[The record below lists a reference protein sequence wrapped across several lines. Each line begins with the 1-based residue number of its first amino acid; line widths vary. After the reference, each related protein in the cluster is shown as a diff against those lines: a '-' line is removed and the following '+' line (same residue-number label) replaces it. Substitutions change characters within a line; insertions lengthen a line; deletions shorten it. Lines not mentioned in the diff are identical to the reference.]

1 MFTKILH
8 ANDGSVHAF
17 NALSFAL
24 KIASQNG
31 SELHTVSVEEIPY
44 MPEYIEDVREETGF
58 AARRFHGV
66 PQRARAMAEEHHVKL
81 QTHLLAGHPV
91 RDIVELA
98 AELEVDLLV
107 IGATGHSAL

>member
-31 SELHTVSVEEIPY
+31 SELHMVSVEEIPY
-44 MPEYIEDVREETGF
+44 MPEYIEDVREGDRIRRAPFPWRAPACPSDGRGTPCE
-58 AARRFHGV
+58 AADPSAG
-66 PQRARAMAEEHHVKL
+66 RASRE
-81 QTHLLAGHPV
+81 GH
-91 RDIVELA
+91 R
-98 AELEVDLLV
+98 
-107 IGATGHSAL
+107 